1 MKLPPYEISRIIE
14 MAWEDRTPFEAIK
27 NTYNLKEKDV
37 ISLMKKNLKRG
48 SFILWRKR
56 VRGRLTKHRKLLKFK
71 LKDQIIPGMEKN
83 YEPVC

>member
-56 VRGRLTKHRKLLKFK
+56 VRGRKTK
-71 LKDQIIPGMEKN
+71 LKLKN
-83 YEPVC
+83 NLNYLRHQSKNHNKYR